1 MARLSDDFL
10 SHFYF
15 GLRTDYLERIKGEK
29 KPLSEVFLGLTRNN
43 PVVVT
48 CDNQCTPNGA
58 VKSVGFHLRDEFL
71 GEASTAYDNFLDWR
85 WKKFCCRF
93 NNYTLYG

>member
-10 SHFYF
+10 SHFYY

-29 KPLSEVFLGLTRNN
+29 KSLSEVFLGLTRNN

-48 CDNQCTPNGA
+48 CDNQFTPNGA
-58 VKSVGFHLRDEFL
+58 VKSVGFHLKDEL
-71 GEASTAYDNFLDWR
+71 
-85 WKKFCCRF
+85 
-93 NNYTLYG
+93 